1 MATIRCVRQW
11 ASLSRFLTTS
21 SSVKRVVQA
30 RVAEREAEA
39 NASTQRPWPDAMLAA
54 NDHLTHSFA
63 SELLFEVGWQA
74 RHVFVDLRPDKQY
87 EDGRVRGALSLA
99 FEPQATFK
107 QRATDLLNRLPYP
120 HDSGSA
126 ARVIFGWD
134 ANAAKA
140 AAQMRDAGF
149 PNAVHVASDFESW
162 RAAGLPCDDSAG
174 AGLDDFADST
184 F

>member
-1 MATIRCVRQW
+1 
-11 ASLSRFLTTS
+11 
-21 SSVKRVVQA
+21 
-30 RVAEREAEA
+30 
-39 NASTQRPWPDAMLAA
+39 MLAA

-74 RHVFVDLRPDKQY
+74 RHVFVDLRPDEKYQ
-87 EDGRVRGALSLA
+87 DGRVRSALSLP